1 MNTYCSGPST
11 PPSDPEKM
19 ELTFKTDI
27 RPVIGGSGNV
37 SSSEISIIKVLDKA
51 EYDALEIKDPKTLYM
66 IRG

>member
-1 MNTYCSGPST
+1 MDTYCYGPDQPVGS
-11 PPSDPEKM
+11 PCKM
-19 ELTFKTDI
+19 ELAFAEEI
-27 RPVIGGSGNV
+27 RPVMGGGNI